1 MNQQYLCSDEV
12 ITCRFK
18 PRETVSAFGEKG
30 DVFMYIAFGIAF
42 VMIVA
47 APFVGRWR
55 ANVWL
60 QKNAPAE
67 QTVDSLVEI
76 A

>member
-1 MNQQYLCSDEV
+1 LPVQTLKEFNT
-12 ITCRFK
+12 I
-18 PRETVSAFGEKG
+18 GEKG

-55 ANVWL
+55 ANAWL
-60 QKNAPAE
+60 QKNVRAE
-67 QTVDSLVEI
+67 ETVSSLVEI